1 MDVTTANTEPYYQF
15 HRFSEEFN
23 RNVRISVAGL
33 AYVRRQQRTASGPV
47 TLPSDGE
54 PFGKNQWN
62 NPGKEVPA
70 AKGFVAEM
78 GVVRMMTILE
88 DFCVGVQAEHSRW
101 SALQEKPVPQQPQ
114 SDDDVEGISPK
125 ALYKQ
130 LGWSI
135 SGLQEVLP
143 LYEYFS
149 KLRNCIVHQSGR
161 ANAELYRYAAGAR
174 LKSCVESWSGPRKRK
189 LPALPAANLGDYVPL
204 LPRHAILACEVSRRI
219 AIDTNARLLNYLGD
233 EGIVYMA
240 AYHSLLSKRPVT
252 TNAGKSAQAM
262 LNTILTGRYRVKLA
276 ETTEAVQALSGV
288 SKWKPY
294 LRKFERLHSKII
306 DTDMSA

>member
-1 MDVTTANTEPYYQF
+1 MNVTLANTEPYYQF

-33 AYVRRQQRTASGPV
+33 AYVRKQQRTASGPV
-47 TLPSDGE
+47 ALPSDGE

-70 AKGFVAEM
+70 AKGFVAAM
-78 GVVRMMTILE
+78 GVAHMVTILE

-101 SALQEKPVPQQPQ
+101 TALQGKTVLEKPQ
-114 SDDDVEGISPK
+114 SEDDAEGLSPK

-130 LGWSI
+130 LGWSTTSI
-135 SGLQEVLP
+135 QDVEP

-149 KLRNCIVHQSGR
+149 KLRNCIVHRSGR
-161 ANAELYRYAAGAR
+161 ANSEITRYAVGAR
-174 LKSCVESWSGPRKRK
+174 LKSCVEGWSGPRKKK
-189 LPALPAANLGDYVPL
+189 LPALPVVVLGEYVPV

-219 AIDTNARLLNYLGD
+219 AIDMNARLLDYLGE
-233 EGIVYMA
+233 EGVVYMA
-240 AYHSLLSKRPVT
+240 AYHSLLSKRPIA
-252 TNAGKSAQAM
+252 TNARRSGQAM

-276 ETTEAVQALSGV
+276 ERTEAVHVLSQFG
-288 SKWKPY
+288 KWRPY
-294 LRKFERLHSKII
+294 LRKFERLYS
-306 DTDMSA
+306 